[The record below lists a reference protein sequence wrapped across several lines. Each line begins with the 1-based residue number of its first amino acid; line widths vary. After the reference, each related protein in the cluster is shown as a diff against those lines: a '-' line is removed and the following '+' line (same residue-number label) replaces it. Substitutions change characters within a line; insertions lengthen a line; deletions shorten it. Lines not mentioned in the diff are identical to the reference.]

1 MAPPMTPS
9 SSSHF
14 CHLPSSPVGAGP
26 SGLSSSS
33 SSGFSPSGFSSSDG
47 PSPSSSSSSG
57 FSSSGFSP
65 SGLPPS
71 GGPSPSSSS
80 STSSSSGFSPSGF
93 SPSGFSPSGGPSPSS
108 SSSSSAPAHD
118 PRSLFQ
124 LNEPSAFFMHLVFDG
139 PIGSEPSAHVR
150 LHMSLLHSINPPATS
165 SSSSHLVHLPS
176 SPEIAGLSSSPS
188 SSSSGFSPSGL
199 PPSGG
204 PSPSSSSS
212 STSSSSTSSSSTSSS
227 STSSSSPSSP
237 SSVTSTGTTS
247 ASASQSKTSPTTPS
261 IPYSQHCPEQLSFL
275 IELHVVIN
283 SRRPL
288 HASHSY
294 AKCSKKISL
303 LSAPPG
309 LICASPAMYSSIAAS
324 RAATDRLLL
333 PVVSKPN
340 LALK

>member
-1 MAPPMTPS
+1 
-9 SSSHF
+9 
-14 CHLPSSPVGAGP
+14 
-26 SGLSSSS
+26 
-33 SSGFSPSGFSSSDG
+33 
-47 PSPSSSSSSG
+47 
-57 FSSSGFSP
+57 
-65 SGLPPS
+65 
-71 GGPSPSSSS
+71 
-80 STSSSSGFSPSGF
+80 
-93 SPSGFSPSGGPSPSS
+93 
-108 SSSSSAPAHD
+108 
-118 PRSLFQ
+118 
-124 LNEPSAFFMHLVFDG
+124 MHLAFDG

-150 LHMSLLHSINPPATS
+150 LHKSLLHSINPPATS

-188 SSSSGFSPSGL
+188 SSSSGFSPSGFSPSGL